1 LGRLKG
7 RLKQGNAQKG
17 SARHFSR
24 ARATQEP
31 TRSLAAHRHASCA
44 ASAIPLHA
52 RTVGKE
58 CEGGNVQSG
67 VVSQVCGELQLLRI
81 LLQKRGE
88 ILVIQAHFLAIP
100 HIFVCQRLAGNPA
113 DELLGSLRHHQRGF
127 RGYNCHPAHKNSHK
141 RDSLSK
147 HVQGQERN
155 VSTAV
160 CGKTRF
166 NSGK

>member
-1 LGRLKG
+1 MHK
-7 RLKQGNAQKG
+7 KDQQDI
-17 SARHFSR
+17 SR
-24 ARATQEP
+24 ARAP
-31 TRSLAAHRHASCA
+31 LNARVDNNALAAHRNASCA

-52 RTVGKE
+52 RTVGEE
-58 CEGGNVQSG
+58 CEGENVQSG

-81 LLQKRGE
+81 LLNKRGE

-127 RGYNCHPAHKNSHK
+127 CGYNCHPAHKNAHK
-141 RDSLSK
+141 RESLSK
-147 HVQGQERN
+147 HVQGKERN

-160 CGKTRF
+160 CENTRF